1 MYLSKKSIAA
11 ALIAAAALGF
21 SVQYLTPRKPDR
33 PFLVFLAKAA
43 RTALWVMMF
52 AESEEPCQKTLIVTS
67 PGDEPV
73 LDHARSL

>member
-1 MYLSKKSIAA
+1 MYLSKQSIVA
-11 ALIAAAALGF
+11 ALIVAAAIGF
-21 SVQYLTPRKPDR
+21 GAQYLVPRKPDR
-33 PFLVFLAKAA
+33 PFLVLLAKAA

-52 AESEEPCQKTLIVTS
+52 AENEEPCQKTLIVTS